1 MTQEVLQQA
10 GVTAML
16 LAAVVATSSQRP
28 AKAESKPAAPVIFYA
43 SQSGRS
49 TLDQGE
55 GGGNPFASA
64 LIEALERPSLAYAE
78 FRTDLIA
85 LTKEKSR
92 GFQEPDASTS
102 VDSTQWRVEPISAPC
117 KRVALVF
124 VYSNYGNAGVT
135 SLPGAKRDLVWVAAA
150 LKSAGFDVQV
160 AIDPTQNDLRVALD
174 ALSRRSQNAE
184 AAIIYLTGH
193 GFEHR
198 GQVYLMPNDYPF
210 EEGSKRL
217 SELAVHVPSLV
228 GYLKARS
235 ATLCFLA
242 DAEPMCEA
250 RRPTMRVA
258 GLTLALPEKVIF
270 MSELGKSRISKR
282 RTDNEMQSQSASE
295 AGHSSSEKT
304 KKRPPTPA
312 VERTDTAQKARRPA
326 AHRHPVRQTTHIT

>member
-1 MTQEVLQQA
+1 MTREVQQV
-10 GVTAML
+10 GVTAIL
-16 LAAVVATSSQRP
+16 LTAAVATGAPRL
-28 AKAESKPAAPVIFYA
+28 ARVESKPAGPIVVYA

-64 LIEALERPSLAYAE
+64 LIELLERPSLTYAE
-78 FRTDLIA
+78 FRTNLIA
-85 LTKEKSR
+85 LTKEQSR
-92 GFQEPDASTS
+92 GFQEPDASTW
-102 VDSTQWRVEPISAPC
+102 VDSTQWRVKPISASA

-135 SLPGAKRDLVWVAAA
+135 SLPGAKRDLVRVVAA
-150 LKSAGFDVQV
+150 LKSAAFDVQAAV
-160 AIDPTQNDLRVALD
+160 DPKQNDLRVALD

-210 EEGSKRL
+210 NEGSKRL

-235 ATLCFLA
+235 ANLVLFGGC
-242 DAEPMCEA
+242 
-250 RRPTMRVA
+250 
-258 GLTLALPEKVIF
+258 
-270 MSELGKSRISKR
+270 
-282 RTDNEMQSQSASE
+282 RTY
-295 AGHSSSEKT
+295 
-304 KKRPPTPA
+304 
-312 VERTDTAQKARRPA
+312 
-326 AHRHPVRQTTHIT
+326 I

>member
-1 MTQEVLQQA
+1 MTLEVLQKA

-16 LAAVVATSSQRP
+16 LAAVVATSSQRL
-28 AKAESKPAAPVIFYA
+28 ARAESKPASPVIFYA

-64 LIEALERPSLAYAE
+64 LIEVLERPSLTYAE

-102 VDSTQWRVEPISAPC
+102 IDSTQWRVKPISASA

-124 VYSNYGNAGVT
+124 VYSNYGNTGVT
-135 SLPGAKRDLVWVAAA
+135 SLPGAKRDLVRVAAA

-174 ALSRRSQNAE
+174 TLSRRSQNAE

-210 EEGSKRL
+210 GEGSERL

-228 GYLKARS
+228 HYLKARS
-235 ATLCFLA
+235 ANLVLFGGCRTY
-242 DAEPMCEA
+242 
-250 RRPTMRVA
+250 MRGTNPLQVP
-258 GLTLALPEKVIF
+258 GV
-270 MSELGKSRISKR
+270 
-282 RTDNEMQSQSASE
+282 
-295 AGHSSSEKT
+295 
-304 KKRPPTPA
+304 
-312 VERTDTAQKARRPA
+312 
-326 AHRHPVRQTTHIT
+326 